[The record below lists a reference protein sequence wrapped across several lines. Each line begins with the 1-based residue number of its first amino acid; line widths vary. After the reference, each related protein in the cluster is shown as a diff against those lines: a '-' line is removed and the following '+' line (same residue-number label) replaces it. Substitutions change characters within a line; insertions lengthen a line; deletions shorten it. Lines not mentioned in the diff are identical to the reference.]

1 LTTPRTR
8 RLSAEI
14 PDVEA
19 HLDPAARQLA
29 DPRVAPWHGGARD
42 RDQALAML
50 EAQAEQQAREGYC
63 LWWWRERE
71 SGELVG
77 WTGLNRD
84 RVEGL
89 PVVEVGWSIT
99 PSCWGRGL
107 ATEAGLASIEWGF
120 SRASLERIVSFS
132 LPHNLPS
139 RRVMEKLGMGYVREF
154 ERRGLPHVLY
164 VVEARPPGHHR

>member
-1 LTTPRTR
+1 
-8 RLSAEI
+8 
-14 PDVEA
+14 
-19 HLDPAARQLA
+19 
-29 DPRVAPWHGGARD
+29 
-42 RDQALAML
+42 M
-50 EAQAEQQAREGYC
+50 
-63 LWWWRERE
+63 
-71 SGELVG
+71 
-77 WTGLNRD
+77 
-84 RVEGL
+84 
-89 PVVEVGWSIT
+89 VEVGWSIT

-164 VVEARPPGHHR
+164 VVEA